1 MFQIRG
7 NYCVRWKL
15 GSQGKDISLAHLW
28 FLPAI
33 PLGSP
38 TSFIFL
44 LRSSTDFM
52 KFGFNLV
59 SKINCSRGKGI
70 EIDVFLQSPH
80 LLFLE
85 TKIYEG
91 ILWEPSA
98 LAYTRL
104 WQALCIILSIFLSCY
119 LLPWPLKH
127 SNPYQN
133 CIFLCISGMCI
144 WM

>member
-33 PLGSP
+33 PLESP

-98 LAYTRL
+98 LEYTRL
-104 WQALCIILSIFLSCY
+104 WHYVLSCLY
-119 LLPWPLKH
+119 FCLAICYPGLWNIQIP
-127 SNPYQN
+127 
-133 CIFLCISGMCI
+133 IRIVFFCISVACVFECS
-144 WM
+144 